1 MKIYL
6 VITNKVRNLS
16 KEIDVTEYS
25 IYQFEQ
31 TAKIYAKNFD
41 VKVRSTR

>member
-6 VITNKVRNLS
+6 VITNRVRNLS

-25 IYQFEQ
+25 IFQFEK
-31 TAKIYAKNFD
+31 TANIYAENFD